1 MKTSI
6 QLILI
11 LSFLASCSKGTKQKE
26 EPDNNTKKESE
37 KIEETIQKV
46 DKSIQDSESKIEKT
60 QNEIDSLLNGI

>member
-11 LSFLASCSKGTKQKE
+11 LSFLASCSKRTKQKE

-46 DKSIQDSESKIEKT
+46 DKSIQDSESKIEK
-60 QNEIDSLLNGI
+60 N